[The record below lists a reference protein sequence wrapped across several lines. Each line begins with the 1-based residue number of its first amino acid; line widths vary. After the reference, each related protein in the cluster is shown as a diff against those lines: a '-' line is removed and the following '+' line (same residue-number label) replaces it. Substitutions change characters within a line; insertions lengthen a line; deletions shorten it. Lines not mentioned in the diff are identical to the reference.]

1 MYIGIFDMYKVGIGP
16 SSSHT
21 FGPIVAAKRFI
32 DELKINK
39 KFKRTK
45 DITVELYGSL
55 SATGKG
61 HLTDWA
67 VILGLLGYTPESV
80 PIESIESVVNKAKET
95 KKIKVNN
102 EIYTVFKIDFLNKRL
117 PLHENGLRFIAYVKD
132 GDVFSRDYYS
142 VGGGFV
148 KSADEFE
155 KPAIDFKNVPFKFS
169 SADELIKMSK
179 DRKMSDMLLKNE
191 VIIHGSLEK
200 ISDYAKKIWDTM
212 NNTIKRG
219 MEADGYLPKPTAVK
233 RRAKR
238 LHSFVKD
245 YKDINQELAML
256 KMNWINLF
264 AIATS
269 EENAAG
275 GRVVTAP
282 TNGSCGVV
290 PAVLK
295 YYDKFI
301 NKLDSNKLL
310 RFFAASSAI
319 GSLFKMNASIAGA
332 EVGCQGEIGVA
343 SSMAAAGLAELMDA
357 SNEQI
362 LIAAE
367 IAMEHHLGLTCDPVN
382 GQVQIPCIERNAIA
396 AVTAIN
402 ATAMALARDPKN
414 AKVTLDEVIEAMK
427 LTGKDMDPKYRE
439 TSCGG
444 LAVVVL

>member
-1 MYIGIFDMYKVGIGP
+1 MYFGIADMYKIGIGP

-21 FGPIVAAKRFI
+21 FGPMVAAGRFI
-32 DELKINK
+32 DELKRLDLLSAVKEI
-39 KFKRTK
+39 R
-45 DITVELYGSL
+45 VELHGSL
-55 SATGKG
+55 SLTGKG
-61 HLTDWA
+61 HLTDYA
-67 VILGLLGYTPESV
+67 VILGLSGYNPESV
-80 PIESIESVVNKAKET
+80 PVDEIESIVSKAKES
-95 KKIKVNN
+95 KKIEYNDLSFK
-102 EIYTVFKIDFLNKRL
+102 FKIEFIDEKL
-117 PLHENGLRFIAYVKD
+117 PLHENGI
-132 GDVFSRDYYS
+132 VFTAFSGSKELLNKVYYS

-148 KSADEFE
+148 KSQEEFE
-155 KPAIDFKNVPFKFS
+155 KPAIEDRHVPYEFKN
-169 SADELIKMSK
+169 AD
-179 DRKMSDMLLKNE
+179 DLLKLCSDKRISELLIENE
-191 VIIHGSLEK
+191 IAVHGSIDNLK
-200 ISDYAKKIWDTM
+200 RYVLKVWNTMRDTVE
-212 NNTIKRG
+212 RG
-219 MEADGYLPKPTAVK
+219 MNREGYLPKPTAVK

-238 LHSFVKD
+238 LYSFLKD
-245 YKDINQELAML
+245 SDKLNQEIAMI
-256 KMNWINLF
+256 KMNWVNLF
-264 AIATS
+264 AISTA

-290 PAVLK
+290 PAVLL

-301 NKLDSNKLL
+301 KKLTDDDLVH
-310 RFFAASSAI
+310 FFVISSAI

-343 SSMAAAGLAELMDA
+343 SSMAAAGLTELFNA
-357 SNEQI
+357 SNEHI

-402 ATAMALARDPKN
+402 STAMALVRDPAN
-414 AKVTLDEVIEAMK
+414 AKVSLDEVIEAMK